1 MEAWSSGT
9 FLLAAEV
16 PKALC
21 GDEASAGSARRDDL
35 IGPSHL

>member
-1 MEAWSSGT
+1 MVLWDISTDGRS
-9 FLLAAEV
+9 V

>member
-1 MEAWSSGT
+1 MVLWDISTDGRS
-9 FLLAAEV
+9 V

-21 GDEASAGSARRDDL
+21 GDEASAGSAWRDDL